1 MEEARRSSKELP
13 SFTHLVETEASGENI
28 LCLTNELRALFQI
41 VHHRDLSICVAAVH
55 ERKLDRRTRVT
66 AVLQI
71 EWISHAMLFL
81 RQLSLP

>member
-1 MEEARRSSKELP
+1 
-13 SFTHLVETEASGENI
+13 

-66 AVLQI
+66 AVLHI
-71 EWISHAMLFL
+71 ERVIRVKLLLTQNLLTMRTNKVHPGAIQVT
-81 RQLSLP
+81 R